1 MYLNIESY
9 LIQTELQTFKNKI
22 LDTVQLLNGMKVVID
37 FESELQVLKNLCI
50 LYAYME

>member
-9 LIQTELQTFKNKI
+9 LIQTELQTFTNKT

-37 FESELQVLKNLCI
+37 FKSELQVLNNLCK
-50 LYAYME
+50 LYVYME